1 MNHSKPQRSFLAW
14 GILIFL
20 SLVWGSSFILIKK
33 SLVGLSPL
41 QVGAGRIAITF
52 LAFLPF
58 IIKYLRQVKSK
69 EWWPIMVVGICGS
82 GLPAFLYATAQTH
95 VQSGVAGILNA
106 LTPIFTYILA
116 LLIFGKVFTWR
127 QLIGIIIGFV
137 GTCIIFFVKEDSGFS
152 FNWGYGLLIV
162 LATFMY
168 GISAN
173 TVGKFLQET
182 KALIISAISFL
193 FIGPI
198 ATIYLLSTD
207 FIQVVTTTDI
217 GMSSFLALAT
227 LALLS
232 TFLAN
237 IVFFKLI
244 QLTDPVF
251 SASVSF
257 IAPVIA
263 LVWGFWDGE
272 FVSVFYVIS
281 LIMIL
286 YGVFLVKERSR

>member
-1 MNHSKPQRSFLAW
+1 
-14 GILIFL
+14 
-20 SLVWGSSFILIKK
+20 
-33 SLVGLSPL
+33 
-41 QVGAGRIAITF
+41 
-52 LAFLPF
+52 
-58 IIKYLRQVKSK
+58 
-69 EWWPIMVVGICGS
+69 MVVGICGS

-116 LLIFGKVFTWR
+116 LLIFGKAFTWR

-137 GTCIIFFVKEDSGFS
+137 GTCIIFFVKEDSEFS

-193 FIGPI
+193 IIGPI
-198 ATIYLLSTD
+198 ATVYLLSTD
-207 FIQVVTTTDI
+207 FLYVVTATEAGI
-217 GMSSFLALAT
+217 SSLLALAT
-227 LALLS
+227 LALVS

-263 LVWGFWDGE
+263 LIWGFWDGE
-272 FVSVFYVIS
+272 FVSVFYVLS
-281 LIMIL
+281 LVMIL
-286 YGVFLVKERSR
+286 YGVYLVKARD